1 MWKIP
6 LPYKCR
12 CVSIVPPW
20 TDALC
25 SVIAVLPVTDN
36 NNLPAG
42 GGERNKGRDSIS
54 HFECCHKQTVVE
66 GVSVEQKDERE
77 RERESTGN
85 NKVKTESA
93 TLITATQMVRQ
104 MRWEWISKA
113 DVCDGLLKELCSK
126 ALLRELF

>member
-1 MWKIP
+1 M
-6 LPYKCR
+6 
-12 CVSIVPPW
+12 
-20 TDALC
+20 
-25 SVIAVLPVTDN
+25 
-36 NNLPAG
+36 
-42 GGERNKGRDSIS
+42 
-54 HFECCHKQTVVE
+54 
-66 GVSVEQKDERE
+66 SVEQKDE

-93 TLITATQMVRQ
+93 TLIAATQMVRQ